1 MDDRLDEL
9 QPEPINTEL
18 SERELEIVR
27 LLATGLS
34 NKEIAAQVYISINT
48 VKVHLRN
55 IFAKLNV
62 QTRTEATLIA
72 IQRGWVT
79 VPGTTNSADADSLP
93 TESAEPVELAATSPT
108 APDSIET
115 AAPIE
120 AAPTASEAP
129 APIQPPPASMPLT
142 IEPPLPIGRR
152 LALIGIAVIAI
163 GLALLSGPRGSA
175 QSSNQAQPFSD
186 TAFINSGVN
195 SIASDTTWQAQSAMS
210 LARGRL
216 AAVAV
221 GQQIIAIGGETTTG
235 VTGLVEILDTQTQ
248 RWTTGQ
254 SKPTPVANVS
264 AVVISGT
271 VIVPG
276 GYTAA
281 GVPTAIV
288 EAYQPISDTWTTLAP
303 LPAPRFA
310 YAIAAYRNRVYVIG
324 GWDGQRYVDTVFVY
338 DAAANRWTTG
348 TPLPLARGFS
358 AATALDGA
366 LYVVGGYA
374 DGREFNNCDR
384 FVLADNRWESC
395 APLLVTRGGLGLVS
409 MSGRLYA
416 IGGGWTGYLSFN
428 EWYDPYQNQWAVLPT
443 PFVGQWRGLG
453 LTAIGTDLYVL
464 GGWTGQYQTV
474 VEKYNPF
481 PFSIFVPAATR

>member
-1 MDDRLDEL
+1 MDDRSDEAL
-9 QPEPINTEL
+9 NEPTNTEL

-34 NKEIAAQVYISINT
+34 NKEIAAQVYLSINT

-72 IQRGWVT
+72 IQRGWVAL
-79 VPGTTNSADADSLP
+79 PDGTP
-93 TESAEPVELAATSPT
+93 TPANGEATPDGRNEPIGV
-108 APDSIET
+108 ET
-115 AAPIE
+115 ASP
-120 AAPTASEAP
+120 AAP
-129 APIQPPPASMPLT
+129 PIAV
-142 IEPPLPIGRR
+142 EPPLPIGRR
-152 LALIGIAVIAI
+152 LTLIGLAVIAVA
-163 GLALLSGPRGSA
+163 LALLAGPRDSVQGG
-175 QSSNQAQPFSD
+175 NQGQPFSD
-186 TAFINSGVN
+186 TQISGSTV
-195 SIASDTTWQAQSAMS
+195 SAQAGDTTWQAQSAMS

-216 AAVAV
+216 AAVAL
-221 GQQIIAIGGETTTG
+221 GKDIIAIGGETATG
-235 VTGLVEILDTQTQ
+235 VTGLVEILDTTTQ
-248 RWTTGQ
+248 RWQTGQ

-281 GVPTAIV
+281 GVPTSIV
-288 EAYQPISDTWTTLAP
+288 EAYDPISDTWTTLAP

-310 YAIAAYRNRVYVIG
+310 YAIAAYQNRVYVMG
-324 GWDGQRYVDTVFVY
+324 GWDGQRYVDTMFVY
-338 DAAANRWTTG
+338 DVAANRWTTG

-358 AATALDGA
+358 AAAALNDA
-366 LYVVGGYA
+366 IYMVGGYA
-374 DGREFNNCDR
+374 DGREFDNCDR
-384 FVLADNRWESC
+384 YLPADDKWEAC

-409 MSGRLYA
+409 MAGRLYA

-428 EWYDPYQNQWAVLPT
+428 EWYDPQQNQWTVLPT
-443 PFVGQWRGLG
+443 PFIGQWRGLG
-453 LTAIGTDLYVL
+453 LAAIGNDIYVL
-464 GGWTGQYQTV
+464 GGWTGQYQAV

-481 PFSIFVPAATR
+481 PFNIFVPAATR

>member
-1 MDDRLDEL
+1 MDDRLEEEWL
-9 QPEPINTEL
+9 PEPANTEL

-34 NKEIAAQVYISINT
+34 NKEIAAQVYLSVNT

-55 IFAKLNV
+55 VFAKLNV

-79 VPGTTNSADADSLP
+79 VPSTAVPSTAVPGTPAP
-93 TESAEPVELAATSPT
+93 TEGETSDGPHEPIELATTAVDAPLVSP
-108 APDSIET
+108 S
-115 AAPIE
+115 APIE
-120 AAPTASEAP
+120 
-129 APIQPPPASMPLT
+129 
-142 IEPPLPIGRR
+142 IEPPLPLIRR
-152 LALIGIAVIAI
+152 LAFSAIALLTI
-163 GLALLSGPRGSA
+163 GLALIISPRGA
-175 QSSNQAQPFSD
+175 VQSGSQAQPFSD
-186 TAFINSGVN
+186 TPLVGSGVN
-195 SIASDTTWQAQSAMS
+195 TIAGDTTWQAQSAMS

-216 AAVAV
+216 AAAAV
-221 GQQIIAIGGETTTG
+221 GQDLIAIGGETTTG

-248 RWTTGQ
+248 RWSTGQ
-254 SKPTPVANVS
+254 NKPTPVANVS
-264 AVVISGT
+264 AVVVGGT

-281 GVPTAIV
+281 GVPTSIV
-288 EAYQPISDTWTTLAP
+288 EAYHPLSDTWTTLAP

-310 YAIAAYRNRVYVIG
+310 YAIAAYQTRVYVIG

-338 DAAANRWTTG
+338 DVAANRWTTG
-348 TPLPLARGFS
+348 VPLPLARGFS
-358 AATALDGA
+358 AAAALNDA

-374 DGREFNNCDR
+374 DGREFDTCDR
-384 FVLADNRWESC
+384 FVVAESRWESC

-409 MSGRLYA
+409 MAGRLYA

-428 EWYDPYQNQWAVLPT
+428 EWYDPNQDQWTVLPT

-453 LTAIGTDLYVL
+453 LTAIGNDLYVL

-481 PFSIFVPAATR
+481 PFSIFVPSATR

>member
-1 MDDRLDEL
+1 MDDRLEEL
-9 QPEPINTEL
+9 LTAPTNTEL
-18 SERELEIVR
+18 SERELEILR

-34 NKEIAAQVYISINT
+34 NKEIAAQVFLSINT

-72 IQRGWVT
+72 IQRGWVV
-79 VPGTTNSADADSLP
+79 VPGTTNSA
-93 TESAEPVELAATSPT
+93 TSEA
-108 APDSIET
+108 APDET

-120 AAPTASEAP
+120 LTTASIEPP
-129 APIQPPPASMPLT
+129 APIELAPPPIEPATPFVADPIM

-152 LALIGIAVIAI
+152 LALIAIAAIAI
-163 GLALLSGPRGSA
+163 GLALLIGPRGTA
-175 QSSNQAQPFSD
+175 QSSTQTQPFSD
-186 TAFINSGVN
+186 TPLISSSVN
-195 SIASDTTWQAQSAMS
+195 PIASDTTWQAQSAMS

-216 AAVAV
+216 AAATL

-235 VTGLVEILDTQTQ
+235 VTGLVEILDTMTQ

-264 AVVISGT
+264 AVVVGGT

-276 GYTAA
+276 GYTSA
-281 GVPTAIV
+281 GVPTTIV
-288 EAYQPISDTWTTLAP
+288 EAYHPVSNTWTTLAP

-310 YAIAAYRNRVYVIG
+310 YAIAVHQNRVYVLG

-338 DAAANRWTTG
+338 DVAANRWTTC

-358 AATALDGA
+358 AAAILNDA

-374 DGREFNNCDR
+374 DGREFANCDR
-384 FVLADNRWESC
+384 LVLAENRWESC

-409 MSGRLYA
+409 MAGRLYA

-428 EWYDPYQNQWAVLPT
+428 EWYDPNQNQWTVLPT

-453 LTAIGTDLYVL
+453 LTAVGNDLYVL

-481 PFSIFVPAATR
+481 PFNIFVPAATR